1 MEEKTKITQDI
12 AAVTPLP
19 IKKIFRYFKGLPR
32 RMRIYYDA
40 YVLGNRISKRDI
52 ADALRKLGVRE
63 GNTIAVH
70 SSLSRLGFV
79 EGGAK
84 TVIDALI
91 EAVGKEGTIMMPAF
105 SGFTQSKAKIVF
117 DARSTESKTGII
129 TEIFRKMDGVKRSL
143 HPISSVCAY
152 GKNAEFIVK
161 GHEKHLRFFE
171 EDTPFHKLMQLNG
184 DIVLLGAD
192 IDTMSFFHVV
202 EDCVKGF
209 PIKVYEKKPR
219 ILKAIDKNGK
229 LHFIK
234 TYAHDLDVH
243 EYCIDDNPAVIKR
256 MRALLEKAGVLKTIP
271 LGKGR
276 VSLLNS
282 RELMQEMR
290 KLTKKGITIYASG
303 EEQRHKH
310 EKAP

>member
-40 YVLGNRISKRDI
+40 YLLGNRISEKDI
-52 ADALRKLGVRE
+52 VGALRKLGVRE

-79 EGGAK
+79 EGGANA
-84 TVIDALI
+84 VIDALI

-105 SGFTQSKAKIVF
+105 SGFTPSKAKMIF
-117 DARSTESKTGII
+117 DVRNTESKTGII
-129 TEIFRKMDGVKRSL
+129 TEMFRKIPGVKRSL

-152 GKNAEFIVK
+152 GKKAEFIVK
-161 GHEKHLRFFE
+161 EHEKHLRFFE
-171 EDTPFHKLMQLNG
+171 ENTPFHKLMQLNG
-184 DIVLLGAD
+184 NIVLLGAD

-202 EDCVKGF
+202 EDCTKF
-209 PIKVYEKKPR
+209 PIRVYEKKPR
-219 ILKAIDKNGK
+219 ILKAIDENGE
-229 LHFIK
+229 LHSIK

-271 LGKGR
+271 LGKGKL
-276 VSLLNS
+276 SLLNS

-290 KLTKKGITIYASG
+290 KLTKKGITIYASE